1 MVYINNKMGDVIAKV
16 HPRTLEILTTK
27 LSLEQRKMVVSDIL
41 DAAEKVYFPYQKI
54 VLERNREE

>member
-1 MVYINNKMGDVIAKV
+1 MDDINNKMGAVIGKL
-16 HPRTLEILTTK
+16 HPRALKILTTN
-27 LSLEQRKMVVSDIL
+27 LSLEDRVRVVSDIL

>member
-1 MVYINNKMGDVIAKV
+1 MAELNNKMGDVIAKV

-27 LSLEQRKMVVSDIL
+27 LSIEQRKMVVSDIL

-54 VLERNREE
+54 VLERNRED

>member
-1 MVYINNKMGDVIAKV
+1 MADINNKIGDVVAKV

-27 LSLEQRKMVVSDIL
+27 LSLGQRKIVVSDIL

-54 VLERNREE
+54 VLERNRED

>member
-1 MVYINNKMGDVIAKV
+1 MEDFNNKMGEVICKL

-27 LSLEQRKMVVSDIL
+27 LSLEQRIMLVSDIL
-41 DAAEKVYFPYQKI
+41 NAAEKVYLPYQKI

>member
-1 MVYINNKMGDVIAKV
+1 MADFNNKMGEVIGKL

-27 LSLEQRKMVVSDIL
+27 LSLEQRKIVVSDIL